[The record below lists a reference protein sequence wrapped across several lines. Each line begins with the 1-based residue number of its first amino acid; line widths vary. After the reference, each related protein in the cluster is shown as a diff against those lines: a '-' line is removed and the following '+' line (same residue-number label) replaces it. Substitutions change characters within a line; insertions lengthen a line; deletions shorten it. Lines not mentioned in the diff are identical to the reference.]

1 MKELKIYLAGACKGL
16 PDLGVTWRSAALK
29 EFILAEKYLDDIRF
43 KLYDPTQYFP
53 RSAENSVS
61 GKQTK
66 TFYTKYL
73 ISNCDLILVN
83 LNDTENSVGTG
94 QELQYAVDREIPII
108 GFGKRNVY
116 EWLPDDCD
124 VVFETLNEAIDYI
137 VNYYD

>member
-1 MKELKIYLAGACKGL
+1 M
-16 PDLGVTWRSAALK
+16 S
-29 EFILAEKYLDDIRF
+29 
-43 KLYDPTQYFP
+43 
-53 RSAENSVS
+53 S
-61 GKQTK
+61 KQTK

-94 QELQYAVDREIPII
+94 QELQYAVDREIPVI